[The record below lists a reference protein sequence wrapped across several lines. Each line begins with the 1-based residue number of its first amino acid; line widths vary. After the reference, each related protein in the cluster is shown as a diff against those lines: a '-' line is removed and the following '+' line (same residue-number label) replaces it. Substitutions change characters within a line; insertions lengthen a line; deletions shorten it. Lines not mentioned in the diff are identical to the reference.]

1 LHFVLRQQPLKMK
14 EKVDM
19 REETLG
25 ILELLHPVAPS
36 DLIRLGRNYDGG
48 YVFSSQSLDKCSHFI
63 SCGLSYDW
71 SFEIELKERR
81 PDLPIV
87 AFDRTSG
94 FNTTMLYWVLKNFGK
109 IALYPFRFLGVQDT
123 PSQSWGKISM
133 MLRMKQIF
141 SGNLTFVKK
150 HIGLESNSEVQAF
163 GALFTQ
169 SSGYGVKLD
178 VEGTEYDLLET
189 IIDKLDKIELLLI
202 EFHNVEE
209 NIDAIVPFL
218 KATRATHYVQHVH
231 GNNYDRVNSFG
242 FLNSIEL
249 TIARKD
255 SGYQPDLAKQL
266 SYPVKDLDFPND
278 RRKADL
284 GFGFTEQVKK

>member
-1 LHFVLRQQPLKMK
+1 MK
-14 EKVDM
+14 ETVDM

-25 ILELLHPVAPS
+25 ILELLRPVAPA
-36 DLIRLGRNYDGG
+36 DLIRVGRSYDGG
-48 YVFSSQSLDKCSHFI
+48 YVFSSQSLASCSHFI

-94 FNTTMLYWVLKNFGK
+94 FNSTMLYWVLKNFGK

-123 PSQSWGKISM
+123 PAQSWGKISM

-141 SGNLTFVKK
+141 SGNLQFVKK
-150 HIGLESNSEVQAF
+150 HIGLESNSGVQSF
-163 GALFTQ
+163 GELFEHNN
-169 SSGYGVKLD
+169 GYGVKLD
-178 VEGTEYDLLET
+178 VEGTEYELLDT
-189 IIDKLDKIELLLI
+189 IIGKLDKIELLLI

-218 KATRATHYVQHVH
+218 KAIRATHYVQHVH
-231 GNNYDRVNSFG
+231 GNNYDSVNSFG

-249 TIARKD
+249 TIAKKD
-255 SGYQPDLAKQL
+255 SGYQPESAEVLT
-266 SYPVKDLDFPND
+266 YPVKDLDFPND
-278 RRKADL
+278 RRKPDV
-284 GFGFTEQVKK
+284 GFDFKEQGQK